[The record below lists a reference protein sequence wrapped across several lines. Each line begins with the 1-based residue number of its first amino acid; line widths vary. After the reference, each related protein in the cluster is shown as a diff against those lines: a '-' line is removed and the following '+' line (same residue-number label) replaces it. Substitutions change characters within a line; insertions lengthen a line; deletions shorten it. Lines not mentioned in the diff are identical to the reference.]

1 MRARITQTR
10 TVVCGPGSIVEITQD
25 QFLAL
30 GDAAQPVEKKAKG
43 AKTAKAPVS
52 NLDTG
57 EKE

>member
-30 GDAAQPVEKKAKG
+30 GDAAVKAE
-43 AKTAKAPVS
+43 VS
-52 NLDTG
+52 DLDTKKTG
-57 EKE
+57 NKKTGKKE

>member
-1 MRARITQTR
+1 MRARILKTCTL
-10 TVVCGPGSIVEITQD
+10 VCGPGSEVEITQD
-25 QFLAL
+25 QLLAL

-57 EKE
+57 DKE